1 MVSRNI
7 ASLEVASSFFEIG
20 GDPVEA
26 NRLIV
31 NLYNA
36 GRDNQER
43 FDTSTVEDLISTG
56 RLGLISDVEVREAI
70 QLAYKALGE
79 VELALAPARSE
90 YLEGIRAWIPWRLIS
105 RIRDEC
111 PSMSAVEWACPEII
125 FNDPA
130 ISDIVRRFETDE
142 ATIAARLREQGLDQA
157 RGMIEMTAAE
167 VDHALDVLAN

>member
-1 MVSRNI
+1 LVSRNI

-43 FDTSTVEDLISTG
+43 FDTSTFEDLISTG

-79 VELALAPARSE
+79 VELALAPAR
-90 YLEGIRAWIPWRLIS
+90 
-105 RIRDEC
+105 
-111 PSMSAVEWACPEII
+111 
-125 FNDPA
+125 
-130 ISDIVRRFETDE
+130 TDE